1 MPTSIQAVGPTQKT
15 AQQMNRSGAE
25 QAQAAAGKAA
35 AAPGRDALKQQQNA
49 AIVEASLAV
58 SLEAGNQP
66 LALVLR
72 SAIDRINELL
82 APELGPNAIE
92 NAAEQDFTPEA
103 TAERIVSLS
112 TGFFDAYRRQHPELD
127 DAAALGGFMDTIRR
141 GFEQGFRDA
150 EKILDGLG
158 VLGGDI
164 ADGINRTYA
173 LVQQGYADFEAAMSQ
188 SGTATRS

>member
-25 QAQAAAGKAA
+25 QAQAAAGQAA

>member
-25 QAQAAAGKAA
+25 QAQAAAGQAA

-66 LALVLR
+66 LTLVLR